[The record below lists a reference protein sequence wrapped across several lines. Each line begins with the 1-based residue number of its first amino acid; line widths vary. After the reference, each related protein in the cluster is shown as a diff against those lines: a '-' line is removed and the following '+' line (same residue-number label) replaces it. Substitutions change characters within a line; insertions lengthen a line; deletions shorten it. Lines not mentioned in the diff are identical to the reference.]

1 MTCSMEGTLS
11 IGSRGEKAAKEY
23 LRKAGFRILAQNW
36 RSGRYEL
43 DLVACKGDM
52 LHFVEVK
59 SRKAGSLTTPEDALT
74 REKFNAL
81 CIAAQAYL
89 EANPWDGELQFD
101 LAAVEITSSE
111 CRVRYIP
118 NAMMVRW

>member
-1 MTCSMEGTLS
+1 MEGTIS
-11 IGSRGEKAAKEY
+11 KGSRGEKAAEAY
-23 LRKAGFRILAQNW
+23 LRKAGFSILARNW

-43 DLVACKGDM
+43 DLVATRGDT

-59 SRKAGSLTTPEDALT
+59 SRKAGSLTTPEEALT
-74 REKFNAL
+74 QEKFDAL

-101 LAAVEITSSE
+101 LAAVEIGAAG

-118 NAMMVRW
+118 NAMSPRW

>member
-1 MTCSMEGTLS
+1 MEGTIS
-11 IGSRGEKAAKEY
+11 TGRRGEEAAEAY
-23 LRKAGFRILAQNW
+23 LRKAGFGIVARNW

-43 DLVACKGDM
+43 DLIACKGDT

-59 SRKAGSLTTPEDALT
+59 SRKAGSLTTPEEALT
-74 REKFNAL
+74 RGKFDAL

-101 LAAVEITSSE
+101 LAAVEITSAG

-118 NAMMVRW
+118 NAVTPRW